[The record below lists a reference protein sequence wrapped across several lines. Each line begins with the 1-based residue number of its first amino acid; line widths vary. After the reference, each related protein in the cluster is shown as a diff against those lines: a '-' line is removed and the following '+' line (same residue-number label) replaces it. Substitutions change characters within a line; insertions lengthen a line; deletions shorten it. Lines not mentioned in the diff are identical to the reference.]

1 MRGECMKYP
10 EFIQKGDTIAITAPS
25 MGFYKKEQLMEYEQA
40 LQNLKQMRFSVL
52 ETQNVRTDNHGRSSS
67 ALERAKQFQQVWENK
82 DVTAIICAKGGD
94 FACEMLDYLDFE
106 KLKNTKPK
114 WLQGFSD
121 ITNLGF
127 VLTTHLDVAT
137 IYGEN
142 IRDYGM
148 YELFENLTNSIRI
161 MQGEEV
167 VQKSFEQCEREE
179 REIFQSYHLTE
190 KVEWKNLKSEPQIC
204 FSGRAIGGCLD
215 VIVEL
220 IGTKYDKVKEYI
232 HKYKKDGIVWFFD
245 MYEMSTPQVF
255 RHLWQ
260 LKNAGYFEF
269 CNGIIFGRPC
279 IIRED
284 YELCFAKAVED
295 AIGNLN
301 IPIILEAD
309 IGHVSPQMPI
319 VNGAILEVISES
331 GKGEIKTF
339 FK

>member
-1 MRGECMKYP
+1 MKYP
-10 EFIQKGDTIAITAPS
+10 AFIQKGDTIAITAPS
-25 MGFYKKEQLMEYEQA
+25 MGFYKEEQLREYDQA
-40 LQNLKQMRFSVL
+40 IRNLEKMGFTVI
-52 ETQNVRTDNHGRSSS
+52 ETENVRMDEAGRSSS
-67 ALERAKQFQQVWENK
+67 AIERAKQFEQVWENEK
-82 DVTAIICAKGGD
+82 VVAIICAKGGD

-127 VLTTHLDVAT
+127 VFTTHLDIAT

-148 YELFENLTNSIRI
+148 YELFENLTNSIRM

-167 VQKSFEQCEREE
+167 VQKSFEQYEQEE

-190 KVEWKNLKSEPQIC
+190 KVEWRNLKSEQEIH

-220 IGTKYDKVKEYI
+220 IGTKYDKVREYI
-232 HKYKKDGIVWFFD
+232 QKYRKDGIVWFFD
-245 MYEMSTPQVF
+245 VYEMSTPQVF

-260 LKNAGYFEF
+260 LKNAGYFEH

-284 YELCFAKAVED
+284 YELSFAKAVED

-309 IGHVSPQMPI
+309 IGHVPPQMPI
-319 VNGAILEVISES
+319 VNGAILEVISHE
-331 GKGEIKTF
+331 GKGEIRTF
-339 FK
+339 LK